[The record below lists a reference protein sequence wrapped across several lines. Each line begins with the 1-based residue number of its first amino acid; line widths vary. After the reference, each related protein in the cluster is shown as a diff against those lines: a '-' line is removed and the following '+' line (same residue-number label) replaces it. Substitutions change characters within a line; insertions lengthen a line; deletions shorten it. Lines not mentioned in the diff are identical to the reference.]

1 MKSFYLSI
9 LSIILIGAL
18 PAVGREHQPMNFNI
32 EQRLNQIDSSLLLRQ
47 YEQLKMHAFEARMKL
62 DLLELEPHHD
72 SKESK
77 QRKELMS
84 KRAKT
89 LESEAAKIRERA
101 VKLAEQNRMA
111 QKRLHE
117 EHHTRF
123 QQVREANEKDR
134 PSQKRPEKKVECKKS
149 ECKSDK
155 DKQKK

>member
-1 MKSFYLSI
+1 MKSFCLSI
-9 LSIILIGAL
+9 LSIIIICAL
-18 PAVGREHQPMNFNI
+18 PAVGHEHQPIHFNI

-101 VKLAEQNRMA
+101 IKLAEQNRLA
-111 QKRLHE
+111 QRRFHE
-117 EHHTRF
+117 EHRHLQHDRIKY
-123 QQVREANEKDR
+123 QDDR
-134 PSQKRPEKKVECKKS
+134 PSEKQSEKNSGCKKS
-149 ECKSDK
+149 ECSA
-155 DKQKK
+155 KKENKKK

>member
-1 MKSFYLSI
+1 MKSFCLSI
-9 LSIILIGAL
+9 LSIIIIGAL
-18 PAVGREHQPMNFNI
+18 PAVGHEHQPMHFNI

-101 VKLAEQNRMA
+101 IKLAEQNRLA
-111 QKRLHE
+111 QRRFHE
-117 EHHTRF
+117 EHRHLQHDRLKY
-123 QQVREANEKDR
+123 QGDR
-134 PSQKRPEKKVECKKS
+134 PSPKQPHKKPDCQKSDCKSKKGKEKK
-149 ECKSDK
+149 
-155 DKQKK
+155 